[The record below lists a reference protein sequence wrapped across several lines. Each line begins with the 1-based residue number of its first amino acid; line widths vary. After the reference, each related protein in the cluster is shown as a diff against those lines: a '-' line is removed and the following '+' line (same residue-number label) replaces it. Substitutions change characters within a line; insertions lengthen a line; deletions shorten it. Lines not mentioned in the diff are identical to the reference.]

1 MNLEQYNAG
10 TNPFLAMSKM
20 LKDKDSSGRMSLNHA
35 LIMQQVH
42 HAGVM
47 EQLERGHQ
55 LDEVAAKAA
64 HRRDLAKTRIT
75 HAQGIEMEN
84 IKATHAAAQTAQQH
98 EQAIQAATVKAGLDE
113 AAASAT
119 HARNLELHNAIT
131 KAAQSGTEVSGKM
144 GDTSFKFTKKAPRPR
159 AAASVA
165 PAAAPAPSKPGASWA
180 QTPAGATTLP
190 ITSKPVA
197 PSGPQPSVGRGA
209 GGRIVS
215 LKPGGTAK
223 PVSKKKAKAVAGPAS
238 VGRDPKTGRAISLK
252 KN

>member
-20 LKDKDSSGRMSLNHA
+20 LKDRDSGGRMSLNHA

-64 HRRDLAKTRIT
+64 YRRDLAKTRIT

-84 IKATHAAAQTAQQH
+84 IKATHAAAQTSQEH

-165 PAAAPAPSKPGASWA
+165 PAAAPAPDR
-180 QTPAGATTLP
+180 PARTRLHAR
-190 ITSKPVA
+190 IRNRR
-197 PSGPQPSVGRGA
+197 GRG
-209 GGRIVS
+209 G
-215 LKPGGTAK
+215 
-223 PVSKKKAKAVAGPAS
+223 
-238 VGRDPKTGRAISLK
+238 
-252 KN
+252 

>member
-20 LKDKDSSGRMSLNHA
+20 LKDKDSGGRMSLNHA

-113 AAASAT
+113 VAASAT
-119 HARNLELHNAIT
+119 HQRNLELHNAIT

-165 PAAAPAPSKPGASWA
+165 QAAPAAPSKPGASWA